1 MREEQSPRL
10 DYANPKLRSR
20 PDTMTAIMSL
30 IFNAGI
36 AIAVS
41 LWVVWINEWR
51 IGAIYLWLAVLLVAF
66 ALWQVYRSVRTLLR
80 SVEN

>member
-10 DYANPKLRSR
+10 EYANPKLRSR
-20 PDTMTAIMSL
+20 ADTMTAIMSL

-41 LWVVWINEWR
+41 LWVVWINEWG
-51 IGAIYLWLAVLLVAF
+51 IGAISLCLAALLVAF

-80 SVEN
+80 SAEK